1 MDFLA
6 QYLLR
11 IISAAMILGILTGIM
26 DKKSSSGA
34 LVRLIGG
41 IFLALVMLQ
50 PLIRFDWS
58 VITAFARDYTVD
70 AQTAAVEGE
79 NVAQKEYR
87 AIIKAETEA
96 YILDK
101 ARSYGQE
108 LTVEVTLSNEDPPV
122 PEGVCIQGNI
132 SPYAKSMLKKCLQ
145 EDLMIREEDQLWI
158 G

>member
-1 MDFLA
+1 MEILA

-70 AQTAAVEGE
+70 AQSAAVEGE
-79 NVAQKEYR
+79 NLGQKEYR
-87 AIIKAETEA
+87 AIIKAESEA

-101 ARSYGQE
+101 ARSYGQ
-108 LTVEVTLSNEDPPV
+108 
-122 PEGVCIQGNI
+122 
-132 SPYAKSMLKKCLQ
+132 
-145 EDLMIREEDQLWI
+145 
-158 G
+158 

>member
-1 MDFLA
+1 M
-6 QYLLR
+6 
-11 IISAAMILGILTGIM
+11 
-26 DKKSSSGA
+26 
-34 LVRLIGG
+34 
-41 IFLALVMLQ
+41 
-50 PLIRFDWS
+50 
-58 VITAFARDYTVD
+58 D

-79 NVAQKEYR
+79 NLAQKEYS

-122 PEGVCIQGNI
+122 PEGVCIQGSI
-132 SPYAKSMLKKCLQ
+132 SPYAKSMLKKCLK
-145 EDLMIREEDQLWI
+145 EDLMIREEDQLLI